1 MTQIQMYFKTSL
13 ATLTRLVKGL
23 DSNLEKNPLS
33 LKNFTVL
40 GIYYRQFV
48 TVRPAK
54 KCKVGIAPKTV
65 PITQIPS
72 SMARSNFCQEKP
84 CRVTFTFKQSI
95 KQTVIGRV
103 MAHS

>member
-1 MTQIQMYFKTSL
+1 MSQIQMYFKTSL
-13 ATLTRLVKGL
+13 ATLTHLVKVWIL
-23 DSNLEKNPLS
+23 ISKKTPLS

-84 CRVTFTFKQSI
+84 CRATFTFKQSI